1 MNKAKIFEIK
11 AGLEAEMNTPSVSG
25 EIKGDFEM
33 AKNNSNSETE
43 TTIAVNWS
51 GGGSIKDPSDDWDI
65 STLKKAAAA
74 FPDLVAITP
83 QRTYAI
89 LTKYTALASFHEQ
102 NQKFSPLDYENAGI
116 YTGALLDQ
124 YMDYKS
130 LWKQISQATY
140 DLEGN
145 RATIEM
151 AQPTEDIY
159 DLAEI
164 TSLPANEADVK
175 FAKMITDGRATAKTA
190 NDSSSADEKQL
201 ELTRVQTPPAKSDAG
216 TVTTQFRVFQPTF
229 AGLIAARKI
238 CRFEM
243 SKIVNEVDLV
253 AKNPKLSS
261 DPERDAYFLNPLVF
275 KQLLPVGSTS
285 VISCGPL
292 IYFRS
297 CDHYHQKMQFW
308 VLKTLERRLSL
319 VIAIPQ

>member
-1 MNKAKIFEIK
+1 MKVMNKAKIFEIK
-11 AGLEAEMNTPSVSG
+11 AGLEAEMTTPSVSG
-25 EIKGDFEM
+25 KVKGDL
-33 AKNNSNSETE
+33 AITKNNKSSDTE

-65 STLKKAAAA
+65 NTLKKAAAA

-124 YMDYKS
+124 YMDYKC

-145 RATIEM
+145 RATIEI

-159 DLAEI
+159 KLAEI
-164 TSLPANEADVK
+164 TSLPANEVDVK
-175 FAKMITDGRATAKTA
+175 FVKAITDGKEVTKDDK
-190 NDSSSADEKQL
+190 NPPKDDEQPVA
-201 ELTRVQTPPAKSDAG
+201 LTGNQPSKPTGDAG
-216 TVTTQFRVFQPTF
+216 TITRKFEAFPPTF
-229 AGLIAARKI
+229 AGLISARKV

-253 AKNPKLSS
+253 AKNPKLST
-261 DPERDAYFLNPLVF
+261 DQTRDAYFLNPLVF
-275 KQLLPVGSTS
+275 KQLLPVSLTPFVTIYGA
-285 VISCGPL
+285 L
-292 IYFRS
+292 IEF
-297 CDHYHQKMQFW
+297 
-308 VLKTLERRLSL
+308 
-319 VIAIPQ
+319 